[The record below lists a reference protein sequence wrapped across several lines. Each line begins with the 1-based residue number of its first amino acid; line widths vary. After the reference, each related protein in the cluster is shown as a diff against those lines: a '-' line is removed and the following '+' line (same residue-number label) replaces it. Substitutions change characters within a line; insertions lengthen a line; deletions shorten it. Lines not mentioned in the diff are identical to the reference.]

1 MSNQIENKERVYG
14 EKIKISGLC
23 CANCAR
29 ELEEELNKESGVSAV
44 VDFVNM
50 RVVLD
55 AENAEARERAIHTIT
70 HFEDVKIV
78 TGEEKRK
85 SIFKEHLKDIICIII
100 AVVFFVPVFV
110 IDLMGLTE
118 SSLTLRILSYVFF
131 TVAFMAVGHPVL
143 INTAKNVVKGR
154 LFDENFLMTIA
165 SLGAIALGI

>member
-78 TGEEKRK
+78 TYFDM
-85 SIFKEHLKDIICIII
+85 S
-100 AVVFFVPVFV
+100 
-110 IDLMGLTE
+110 
-118 SSLTLRILSYVFF
+118 
-131 TVAFMAVGHPVL
+131 AF
-143 INTAKNVVKGR
+143 I
-154 LFDENFLMTIA
+154 
-165 SLGAIALGI
+165 S